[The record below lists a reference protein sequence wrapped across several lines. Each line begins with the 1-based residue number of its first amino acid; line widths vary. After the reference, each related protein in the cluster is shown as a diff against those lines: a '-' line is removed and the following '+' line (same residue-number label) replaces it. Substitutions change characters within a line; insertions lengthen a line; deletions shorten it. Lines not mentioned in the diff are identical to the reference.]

1 MIIPATSASV
11 AVGKIPSSPVA
22 PVADGLCPGMS
33 RVFSLRFAW
42 QLEQHFRDIVEL
54 PDELMCIV
62 PVDFFNGPV
71 FALEMRGVRVHD
83 LLPLRLSYL
92 RLRKPESLNFGGV
105 MFLSKLLLSLL
116 LVKNSHCKSAGRYV
130 EELDSCERFDPRF
143 I

>member
-1 MIIPATSASV
+1 MIIPATTASV

-22 PVADGLCPGMS
+22 PVADGLCPGTS

-54 PDELMCIV
+54 PDKLMCIV

-83 LLPLRLSYL
+83 LLPMRLSYL
-92 RLRKPESLNFGGV
+92 RVRT
-105 MFLSKLLLSLL
+105 
-116 LVKNSHCKSAGRYV
+116 SHCKSAGRYV
-130 EELDSCERFDPRF
+130 EEFHSRERLDPRF
-143 I
+143 V